1 MKPGLLLA
9 GLLCGLLCGVPLAGA
24 QQAPDS
30 AATVVHPRLPP
41 PLPVRKQLVLPRQK
55 PAAIAAAPSVAVAHA
70 RPLRPGV
77 QLAVISVPAP
87 APPPADEAVPA
98 QAGPVPLAP
107 PPAAVPSPPAP
118 PPAAEPPKSSPVP
131 LASIAPK
138 VAPVVQPPPTRALS
152 LDLNKS
158 QMVRLGRNARDVLVA
173 SPAIADVVL
182 RSADT
187 AFIIGKKIGETNV
200 YFFDSEGHQ
209 IDQIDVIVNF
219 DSAAVVAALKHAIPN
234 EEIGVSTANE
244 TVVLTGNVASQ
255 QAAENA
261 RQIAQQ
267 FMPKDLPV
275 INLLNI
281 RDRNQVLL
289 RVRVTEMS
297 RQTVKELGIVPGFP
311 IPFQFNV
318 GGTNFTLSGTAPG
331 FIQSPYAALA
341 SGIANATGLQAS
353 TRFSAL
359 LQALESNGIVKTLA
373 EPNLTAVSGETASF
387 LVGGEFPVPAPQ
399 TSGNGAT
406 NVITVVYKD
415 FGIQLTFT
423 PVVLSSGLIS
433 LRIATEVSQL
443 STQGQITES
452 GFNIPALTVRRAETT
467 VEIPSGGSIAI
478 AGLLQSD
485 IQNTIQG
492 LPGLKDLP
500 ILGALFSSK
509 QFQRQESDLVIAVT
523 PMLVRP
529 VDPTSIAFPTDGF
542 GPASDFNMYFLG
554 RLHATYLSPSPTAP
568 RGQPKG
574 PFGFILE

>member
-1 MKPGLLLA
+1 VKPRLLLA
-9 GLLCGLLCGVPLAGA
+9 GLLGGLLFAAPLAA
-24 QQAPDS
+24 AQAPD
-30 AATVVHPRLPP
+30 ATATVVRPHLPP
-41 PLPVRKQLVLPRQK
+41 PLPLRKQLVLPRQK
-55 PAAIAAAPSVAVAHA
+55 PLAQAAALHLAAVAHA

-77 QLAVISVPAP
+77 ELAVMNVPTP
-87 APPPADEAVPA
+87 AQPAAEAIPA
-98 QAGPVPLAP
+98 QAPPVPLAP
-107 PPAAVPSPPAP
+107 PPAAAP
-118 PPAAEPPKSSPVP
+118 PPPPEAAPPMSSPVP
-131 LASIAPK
+131 LAAIAPK
-138 VAPVVQPPPTRALS
+138 VRPVPQPQPTRALS

-158 QMVRLGRNARDVLVA
+158 QMLHLGRKARDVLVA
-173 SPAIADVVL
+173 NPAIADVVL

-200 YFFDSEGHQ
+200 YFFDAENHQ
-209 IDQIDVIVNF
+209 IDQVDVSVTF
-219 DSAAVVAALKHAIPN
+219 DSAAVVAALKRTIPN

-244 TVVLTGNVASQ
+244 TVVLTGNVANQ

-267 FMPKDLPV
+267 FMPKDIPI

-318 GGTNFTLSGTAPG
+318 GGTNFTLSGAAPG
-331 FIQSPYAALA
+331 FVQSPYAALA
-341 SGIANATGLQAS
+341 SGLSQATGLQAS
-353 TRFSAL
+353 THFSAL

-399 TSGNGAT
+399 ASGSGTT
-406 NVITVVYKD
+406 NVITVTYKD

-423 PVVLSSGLIS
+423 PVVLSSGLIN
-433 LRIATEVSQL
+433 LRVATEVSQL

-452 GFNIPALTVRRAETT
+452 GFNIPALSVRRAETT

-509 QFQRQESDLVIAVT
+509 QFQRQETDLVIAVT
-523 PMLVRP
+523 PVLVRA
-529 VDPTSIAFPTDGF
+529 VDPASIAFPTDGF

-554 RLHATYLSPSPTAP
+554 RLHATYAPPTPSAP
-568 RGQPKG
+568 HGQPKG